1 MEQTFELRI
10 GIATGYCTVGNF
22 GSEDRMDYTV
32 IGNPVNLA
40 ARLQT
45 HAETGTI
52 LLDQEAFSLT
62 QGTIASKDRGTVRVQ
77 GFTRPIHIYE
87 VEGARDELPHARR
100 MITLED
106 TGVRMSIDRGKLS
119 RAAKKKTIKAL
130 EDAIRQLKD

>member
-1 MEQTFELRI
+1 MAMEMQARMRELQFEWRERGLEQTFELRI

-77 GFTRPIHIYE
+77 GFARPIHIFTRSRE
-87 VEGARDELPHARR
+87 RAMNCP
-100 MITLED
+100 M
-106 TGVRMSIDRGKLS
+106 
-119 RAAKKKTIKAL
+119 RAA
-130 EDAIRQLKD
+130 